1 MKAQYQQEQS
11 ELEKVS
17 QGCASWCEGVGDTFQ
32 RCCVFSVQR
41 KASLQEAMTED
52 ISDTRRREVEQELV
66 MVERRIQEVI
76 ERQEHCQ
83 TKIDEREQNLQMTSR
98 KQDEGGEECCVGCGD
113 VFGYSVNTC
122 GTYMVPAVSTYTSRS
137 TCC

>member
-1 MKAQYQQEQS
+1 M
-11 ELEKVS
+11 
-17 QGCASWCEGVGDTFQ
+17 
-32 RCCVFSVQR
+32 FSVQR

-83 TKIDEREQNLQMTSR
+83 TKIDEREQDLQMKSR
-98 KQDEGGEECCVGCGD
+98 EQDEGGEEWVWG

-137 TCC
+137 TCCKCAHKVVAVPAVSAHTS